1 MKLKILIFDDQMINI
16 ECYQDMLKDKF
27 VVSGFTETINYE
39 QVLQNNKPHGILL
52 DLHMPIYDGF
62 VLHDKIIHSDH
73 YNGCPVF
80 FISADLSDESR
91 LKAIT
96 SGGIDF
102 FNRSIGQEELTLRLS
117 SKIKSFLQGN
127 TLIDLGNLRLDTFS
141 FNAYID
147 EKVTDLSLIEMR
159 ILSLVMR
166 RIPDPVHKNELMTQI
181 WGDTSSQGKM
191 YVHLSNIKSKLSAWN
206 HELRI
211 RDNFI
216 VIDAV

>member
-16 ECYQDMLKDKF
+16 ECYQDMLNDKF
-27 VVSGFTETINYE
+27 LVSGFTETINYE
-39 QVLQNNKPHGILL
+39 QVLQKNKPHGILL
-52 DLHMPIYDGF
+52 DLHMPVYDGF
-62 VLHDKIIHSDH
+62 VLHDKITHSDH
-73 YNGCPVF
+73 YNGCPIF
-80 FISADLSDESR
+80 FISGDLSDESR
-91 LKAIT
+91 LRAIT

-102 FNRSIGQEELTLRLS
+102 FNRSIGKEELTLRLS
-117 SKIKSFLQGN
+117 SKIKSFLQGD

-141 FNAYID
+141 FNAYIND
-147 EKVTDLSLIEMR
+147 KLTELSLIEMR

-166 RIPDPVHKNELMTQI
+166 RMPDPVHKNELMTQI

-191 YVHLSNIKSKLSAWN
+191 YVHLSNIKSKLAAWN